1 MEKEE
6 DLVLRAAGGDGNAY
20 EELVLRHRSEMLG
33 WVQSWA
39 RDGDLSEDLYQE
51 AVLKGYIHIGKLKDS
66 AKFKPWMRQIIRN
79 EFLMHL
85 RRTRRERTA
94 YMTLADDEPVEMNA
108 DPSDMV
114 VESLLRERTRELLDR
129 LSNKERAV
137 FEAHILSGS
146 SIEETASSLNLQKG
160 AVYTYLSRART
171 KLTEALFHLEI
182 RQYLD
187 SRFGSGSEKQLRSVH
202 LHWFNRTSNSMV
214 AMMVETLQSL
224 GQLKFTLNDVMGLS
238 GHAFRIHASPD
249 LGPSSAYGYD
259 WASVVRTGWRNLGY
273 SCQTAGRP
281 GFGRQS
287 PDEQVQAIEMIHS
300 SIDRGIPAMG

>member
-1 MEKEE
+1 MEKED

-33 WVQSWA
+33 WAHSWA
-39 RDGDLSEDLYQE
+39 RDWDLSEDLYQE
-51 AVLKGYIHIGKLKDS
+51 AVLKGYIHIEKLKDS
-66 AKFKPWMRQIIRN
+66 AKFKPWMRKIIRN

-85 RRTRRERTA
+85 RRARRERTA
-94 YMTLADDEPVEMNA
+94 YMTLADDEPVEINA
-108 DPSDMV
+108 DPSEII

-137 FEAHILSGS
+137 FEAHIISGL
-146 SIEETASSLNLQKG
+146 SIEETASFLNLQKG
-160 AVYTYLSRART
+160 AVYTYLSRARS

-182 RQYLD
+182 RQYLE
-187 SRFGSGSEKQLRSVH
+187 RRTGSGSEKQLRSVH
-202 LHWFNRTSNSMV
+202 LHWFNRTYNSMV

-224 GQLKFTLNDVMGLS
+224 GQRKFTINDVMGLS
-238 GHAFRIHASPD
+238 RHAFRIHASSD

-259 WASVVRTGWRNLGY
+259 WASVARTGWRNMGY

-287 PDEQVQAIEMIHS
+287 PDEQV
-300 SIDRGIPAMG
+300 RAMELITTPLTEGYLL